1 MIQLHIGSQTLVFP
15 LQEVFGAPDAD
26 GAVVSTGRQVLP
38 ITAEIKARH
47 IPTVALK
54 GTHKHTQAQRV
65 ALDKEP
71 KVMCGLFFLKMR
83 IFKNR
88 SEKHSVASLLSPSR

>member
-1 MIQLHIGSQTLVFP
+1 MVQLHIGPKTLVFP

-26 GAVVSTGRQVLP
+26 GAVISAGRQVFP

-54 GTHKHTQAQRV
+54 NTGTGSQKMEN
-65 ALDKEP
+65 EP
-71 KVMCGLFFLKMR
+71 KVKCNLIYLFFKT
-83 IFKNR
+83 
-88 SEKHSVASLLSPSR
+88 S